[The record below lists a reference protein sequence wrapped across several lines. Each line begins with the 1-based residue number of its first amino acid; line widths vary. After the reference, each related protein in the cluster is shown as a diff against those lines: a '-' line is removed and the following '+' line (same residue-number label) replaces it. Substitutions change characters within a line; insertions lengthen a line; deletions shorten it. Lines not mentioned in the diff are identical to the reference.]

1 MPNVKAG
8 QSRTDLRNY
17 AAGISQDKLGAV
29 AFFLLP
35 IVPVFATSFEYTKWA
50 QRDAFIRAV
59 NLRVAAGAPP
69 NSVDVGGEKVAAI
82 LENLGQRVHITDSE
96 RDDAGRLTDP
106 TAMASMERHKV
117 GTLVGAIHR
126 GVEVEWM
133 TYLNNTISATSGV
146 GGWLG
151 THADALAAKPI
162 QELKAQMT
170 AFLKRVGRRPNR
182 LVFSPT
188 AWDAFSEHPNV
199 VSRVAGTEAGSV
211 DMTKLLRLLG
221 AVGTNGAAQLQVKV
235 GDIVYDTAKT
245 GKAASNSF
253 VIGDQIWMTYAE
265 DNASVDD
272 PSGGKTF
279 MLSGTGIEDV
289 KVTRDE
295 PAFTDWYNVMFRA
308 TKAVTYA
315 DAFTRIDLSTPS

>member
-1 MPNVKAG
+1 MPNISTG

-35 IVPVFATSFEYTKWA
+35 IVPVFATSFEYTKWS
-50 QRDAFIRAV
+50 QRDAFIRAI
-59 NLRVAAGAPP
+59 NLRVASGLPP
-69 NSVDVGGEKVAAI
+69 NSVDVGGEKVSAT
-82 LENLGQRVHITDSE
+82 LENLGQRIFITDPE
-96 RDDAGRLTDP
+96 RQNAGALNDP
-106 TAMASMERHKV
+106 SAASSMERHKV
-117 GTLVGAIHR
+117 GTLTGAIHR

-133 TYLNNTISATSGV
+133 TYLNNTITATSGV

-162 QELKAQMT
+162 QELKARMT
-170 AFLKRVGRRPNR
+170 AFHKRVGRKPNR
-182 LVFSPT
+182 MVFSPT

-199 VSRVAGTEAGSV
+199 VSRVAGTEAGTV
-211 DMTKLLRLLG
+211 DMVKLLRLLG
-221 AVGTNGAAQLQVKV
+221 AVSTNGQVQLQVKV
-235 GDIVYDTAKT
+235 GDIVYDTAKF

-253 VIGDQIWMTYAE
+253 VLGDQIWMTYAE

-279 MLSGTGIEDV
+279 MLMGTGIEDV
-289 KVTRDE
+289 KVTRDDN
-295 PAFTDWYNVMFRA
+295 AFTDWYNVMFRA
-308 TKAVTYA
+308 NKAVTYA
-315 DAFTRIDLSTPS
+315 DAFERIDLSTPS